1 MQFFLF
7 AKADI
12 CLQSG
17 IAGLKWFW
25 VVGQTSLNIIDRRE
39 LSEADFR
46 LINGRDS
53 GSTNSGKIGTT

>member
-1 MQFFLF
+1 LRDEYILCKFYLF

-25 VVGQTSLNIIDRRE
+25 VVGQRSVNITD
-39 LSEADFR
+39 
-46 LINGRDS
+46 
-53 GSTNSGKIGTT
+53 